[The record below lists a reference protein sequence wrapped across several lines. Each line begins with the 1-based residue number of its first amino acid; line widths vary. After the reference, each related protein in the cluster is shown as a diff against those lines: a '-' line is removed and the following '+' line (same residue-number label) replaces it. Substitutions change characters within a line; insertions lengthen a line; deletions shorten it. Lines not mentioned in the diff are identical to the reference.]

1 MGFEISELY
10 RQDLP
15 PAEAKWGGI
24 PSFSFVGGNN
34 DEDNVPVAGLTEAVQ
49 RVLQREGRKLAVYNL
64 GGSPLGHEDLRRF
77 ICEKLGVRAATN
89 VNVDE
94 VLITS
99 GSLQALDLVNDLLL
113 LPGDNV
119 IVEEATYGGMI
130 SRLNRLGV
138 VVHGVG
144 LDQHGV
150 RPDHLVELLES
161 CSSHGRPAKYLY
173 TIPTVQNPTGS
184 CMPLERRLEI
194 LAAMDGFQTAIF
206 EDDCYADLLWGCDRP
221 ATLWEL
227 DGPNR
232 RVIYCGSFSKSIAP
246 ALRVGYLVAESP
258 VLQQIL
264 SLKTDAGSGAL
275 EQMVVAEYAS
285 AHFDRHAERLTSVL
299 HGKAEAMAEAIRQN
313 FGDSVHF
320 DMPQGGIFIWLTFAD
335 GVNTADFSLEA
346 ADSEIEF
353 NAGAGWSVDPVWG
366 ANKMRLC
373 FGNPS
378 VEAIREGVQRLAEIM
393 KMTSTGNGS

>member
-1 MGFEISELY
+1 MSFEISELY
-10 RQDLP
+10 RKDLP
-15 PAEAKWGGI
+15 PAETEWGGI
-24 PSFSFVGGNN
+24 PAFSFVGGSN
-34 DEDNVPVAGLTEAVQ
+34 DEENVPVAGLMEAVT

-64 GGSPLGHEDLRRF
+64 GGSPLGHEDLRKF
-77 ICEKLGVRAATN
+77 ICQKLGVRAATN
-89 VNVDE
+89 VDLDE

-130 SRLNRLGV
+130 SRLKRLGV
-138 VVHGVG
+138 VVHGVH
-144 LDQHGV
+144 LDQNGV
-150 RPDHLVELLES
+150 RPDHLFELLQS
-161 CSSHGRPAKYLY
+161 CASQGRPAKYLY
-173 TIPTVQNPTGS
+173 TIPTVQNPTGT
-184 CMPLERRLEI
+184 CMPIDRRIEI
-194 LAAMDGFQTAIF
+194 LAAMEGQQTAIF

-221 ATLWEL
+221 PTLWEL
-227 DGPNR
+227 DGPDR

-246 ALRVGYLVAESP
+246 ALRVGYVVAESP

-285 AHFDRHAERLTSVL
+285 SHFDKHAERLTSVL
-299 HGKAEAMAEAIRQN
+299 HGKAEVMAEALEQN

-320 DMPQGGIFIWLTFAD
+320 EMPQGGIFMWLTFAD
-335 GVNTADFSLEA
+335 DVNTADFSAEA
-346 ADSEIEF
+346 SKSGIEF
-353 NAGAGWSVDPVWG
+353 NAGAGWSVDPQWG

-378 VEAIREGVQRLAEIM
+378 TESIREGVQRLAQIM
-393 KMTSTGNGS
+393 DVGSGGGDS

>member
-15 PAEAKWGGI
+15 PAEATWGGI

-320 DMPQGGIFIWLTFAD
+320 DMPQGGIFMWLTFAD

-346 ADSEIEF
+346 AGSEIEF
-353 NAGAGWSVDPVWG
+353 NAGAGWSVDPAWG

-378 VEAIREGVQRLAEIM
+378 VEAIREGVQKLAGIM
-393 KMTSTGNGS
+393 NMASTGNGS

>member
-1 MGFEISELY
+1 MSFEFSELY
-10 RQDLP
+10 RQGLP
-15 PAEAKWGGI
+15 PSEAKWAGI
-24 PSFSFVGGNN
+24 PEFSFVGGNN
-34 DEDNVPVAGLTEAVQ
+34 DEENVPVAGLTEAVT
-49 RVLQREGRKLAVYNL
+49 RVLQREGRKLAIYNL
-64 GGSPLGHEDLRRF
+64 GGSPLGHEDLRQF
-77 ICEKLGVRAATN
+77 ICRKLGVRAATS
-89 VNVDE
+89 VDPDE

-113 LPGDNV
+113 LPGDSV

-130 SRLNRLGV
+130 SRLQRLGV

-150 RPDHLVELLES
+150 RPDHLLELLEICTS
-161 CSSHGRPAKYLY
+161 QGRPAKYLY

-194 LAAMDGFQTAIF
+194 LAAMDGYQTAIF

-221 ATLWEL
+221 PTLWEL
-227 DGPNR
+227 DNPGR

-246 ALRVGYLVAESP
+246 ALRVGYLVAESS

-285 AHFDRHAERLTSVL
+285 AHFDKHAERLTSVL
-299 HGKAEAMAEAIRQN
+299 REKAEVMAEAIEEN
-313 FGDSVHF
+313 FGDSVDF
-320 DMPQGGIFIWLTFAD
+320 EMPQGGIVMWLTFAD
-335 GVNTADFSLEA
+335 NVDTADFSVEA
-346 ADSEIEF
+346 AESGIEF
-353 NAGAGWSVDPVWG
+353 NAGAGWSVDPLWG

-378 VEAIREGVQRLAEIM
+378 REAIQDGVQRLAQIM
-393 KMTSTGNGS
+393 GMASASAD

>member
-1 MGFEISELY
+1 VGFEISELY

-15 PAEAKWGGI
+15 PAEATWGGI

-320 DMPQGGIFIWLTFAD
+320 DMPQGGIFMWLTFAD

-346 ADSEIEF
+346 AGSEIEF
-353 NAGAGWSVDPVWG
+353 NAGAGWSVDPAWG

-378 VEAIREGVQRLAEIM
+378 VEAIREGVQKLAGIM
-393 KMTSTGNGS
+393 NMASTGNGS

>member
-1 MGFEISELY
+1 MSFEISELY
-10 RQDLP
+10 RRDLP
-15 PAEAKWGGI
+15 PAEAQWGGI
-24 PSFSFVGGNN
+24 PAFSFVGGNN
-34 DEDNVPVAGLTEAVQ
+34 DEENVPVAGLIEAVT

-64 GGSPLGHEDLRRF
+64 GGSPLGHEDLRSF
-77 ICEKLGVRAATN
+77 ICQKLGVRASTN
-89 VNVDE
+89 VDPDE

-113 LPGDNV
+113 VPGDNV

-130 SRLNRLGV
+130 SRLTRLGA
-138 VVHGVG
+138 VVHGVS
-144 LDQHGV
+144 LDQSGV
-150 RPDHLVELLES
+150 RPDHLAELLEQ
-161 CSSHGRPAKYLY
+161 CSSQGRPAKYLY

-184 CMPLERRLEI
+184 CMPVERRVEI
-194 LAAMDGFQTAIF
+194 LGAMEGQQTAIF

-221 ATLWEL
+221 PTLWEL
-227 DGPNR
+227 DGPDR

-246 ALRVGYLVAESP
+246 ALRVGYIVAESP

-285 AHFDRHAERLTSVL
+285 AHFDKHADRLTSVL
-299 HGKAEAMAEAIRQN
+299 KAKAEVMAEALEQH

-320 DMPQGGIFIWLTFAD
+320 EMPQGGIFMWLTFAE
-335 GVNTADFSLEA
+335 GVDTATFSTQA
-346 ADSEIEF
+346 ATSGIEF
-353 NAGAGWSVDPVWG
+353 NAGAGWSVDPHWG

-378 VEAIREGVQRLAEIM
+378 AESIREGVQRLAQIM
-393 KMTSTGNGS
+393 DMATNGGH

>member
-77 ICEKLGVRAATN
+77 ICEKLGVRAATS

-94 VLITS
+94 VLVTS

-161 CSSHGRPAKYLY
+161 CSSQGRPAKYLY

-221 ATLWEL
+221 PTLWEL

-285 AHFDRHAERLTSVL
+285 AHFDKHAERLTSVL
-299 HGKAEAMAEAIRQN
+299 RGKAEAMAEAIRQN

-378 VEAIREGVQRLAEIM
+378 VEAIREGVQKLAGIM
-393 KMTSTGNGS
+393 NMASTGNGS

>member
-15 PAEAKWGGI
+15 PAEATWGGI

-221 ATLWEL
+221 PTLWEL

-320 DMPQGGIFIWLTFAD
+320 DMPQGGIFMWLTFAD

-346 ADSEIEF
+346 AGSEIEF
-353 NAGAGWSVDPVWG
+353 NAGAGWSVDPAWG